1 MSDNECEKRCNA
13 VMVVGA
19 GIAGI
24 QASLD
29 LAGAGRKVYLVDK
42 KPAPGGYLPLLDR
55 QFPTNDCNICYV
67 TPDSAKA
74 GAPLAIESLPL
85 TRLTKLEGQAGSFEA
100 TLVSLPRGI
109 DLKRCN
115 ACGECLKVCPEQA
128 VRFTPG
134 LDFGSPTCLRYPQA
148 QPQAFSIDLEKC
160 TRCGQCLA
168 VCRPGAIDMDMLS
181 QHRKVEVGSVV
192 LASGAELFD
201 PTPLGDYCGY
211 GRFPDVVTSLEF
223 EQIMSAAGPTG
234 GEFVRPSDGRRPRRI
249 GWIQC
254 VGSRSTVEPAK
265 PYCSSIC
272 CMFAMKEAAWAK
284 ERFAQDLEAS
294 IFFMDMRP
302 MGKDYEQYYQRL
314 KNDLGVRFVRCRPH
328 SVGRDAV
335 TGDILLDH
343 VGEDGTSQVAHL
355 DMIVLAT
362 GFCAPADAAGQ
373 AAALG
378 IDLDPHG
385 FVKAAD
391 FSPLATSRGGVYA
404 CGMALGPRDIPD
416 SLTQASACASLAG
429 GHLAPP
435 KALDMEQDL
444 PPESSQP
451 GQAPRIG
458 VYFADWGGRIK
469 SSLDLNRVMTATE
482 GMPGVVLTQEMA
494 PLRGEE
500 GLEDL
505 VRSIGEHRLNRV
517 VVAGYSPRT
526 HGRIFAETIRR
537 AGLNRAMVELANLR
551 DQDVMVHPHNPEA
564 ATAKAID
571 LVRMAVAGVTLA
583 QPIYTHQQ
591 PVVKSALVVG
601 GGVAGLGAALA
612 LADQGVRVHLVERA
626 KTLGGMAGHL
636 RRTLE
641 GQPVAEQLAELVDK
655 VVQHPGI
662 KVILDALVVDHQGQ
676 VGDFTT
682 GVQSGPSMY
691 YQQIQHGVTI
701 LATGARQYQPSEYLY
716 GQDPRVLTQLELEER
731 LAAGQD
737 LDQALDTV
745 VMIQCVGSRN
755 QQNPA
760 CGRICCQN
768 AVKNAL
774 WIKELR
780 PQARVIVLYRDMRM
794 PYRAEEAYRRARE
807 QGVLFVRYSEDDPPK
822 VERQEQSLLVT
833 FSEKILARRLA
844 VEASTLVL
852 STPQVA
858 DDEATEELCEI
869 FHLQRTP
876 TGFILEDNVK
886 VRPVDTP
893 APGIFAA
900 GSVLA
905 PKSISEARTQGLAAA
920 GRALTLLAQDSLSV
934 AGGVAKVMSE
944 RCASCLVCVRAC
956 PVAVPFINAD
966 GYSQIDPAKCQG
978 CGVCAAECPAKAIQ
992 LQGYTDDQIMGRT
1005 DALLE
1010 GVL

>member
-1 MSDNECEKRCNA
+1 MSDTDHKKTSDA
-13 VMVVGA
+13 VLVVGG

-24 QASLD
+24 KASLD
-29 LAGAGRKVYLVDK
+29 LAEAGRRVFLVDK
-42 KPAPGGYLPLLDR
+42 KPALGGYLPLLDR

-67 TPDSAKA
+67 TPDAAKA
-74 GAPLAIESLPL
+74 GAPLAVEARML
-85 TRLTKLEGQAGSFEA
+85 TRLTKLEGQAGSFTA
-100 TLVSLPRGI
+100 TLASEPRGI
-109 DLKRCN
+109 DLERCN
-115 ACGECLKVCPEQA
+115 ACGQCLEVCPEKA

-134 LDFGSPTCLRYPQA
+134 LDFRSPTCLRYPQA
-148 QPQAFSIDLEKC
+148 QPQAFSIDFDKC

-168 VCRPGAIDMDMLS
+168 VCQPEAIDLEMAPQETS
-181 QHRKVEVGSVV
+181 VEIGSVV
-192 LASGAELFD
+192 LATGAELFD
-201 PTPLGDYCGY
+201 PTPLADYCGY

-223 EQIMSAAGPTG
+223 EQILSAAGPTG
-234 GEFVRPSDGRRPRRI
+234 GQFVRPSDGRRPRRI

-284 ERFAQDLEAS
+284 EHFAEDLEPT

-302 MGKDYEQYYQRL
+302 MGKDYEQYYQRV
-314 KNDLGVRFVRCRPH
+314 KNELGVKFVRCRPH
-328 SVGRDAV
+328 SVGHDSV
-335 TGDILLDH
+335 SGDMLLEYA
-343 VGEDGTSQVAHL
+343 GEDGSSLVAHL
-355 DMIVLAT
+355 DMVVLAT
-362 GFCAPADAAGQ
+362 GFCAPKDAASQ

-378 IDLDPHG
+378 IELDPHG
-385 FVKAAD
+385 FVAAQD
-391 FSPLATSRGGVYA
+391 FSPLSTSRAGVYA

-416 SLTQASACASLAG
+416 SLVQASACACLAG
-429 GHLAPP
+429 GHLADPQ
-435 KALDMEQDL
+435 ALSFERDL
-444 PPESSQP
+444 PPESVQP

-458 VYFADWGGRIK
+458 VFFADWGGRITA
-469 SSLDLNRVMTATE
+469 SLDLHKVMEAAAA
-482 GMPGVVLTQEMA
+482 MRGVVLAREMA
-494 PLRGEE
+494 PVQGQE
-500 GLEDL
+500 GLDEL
-505 VRSIGEHRLNRV
+505 VRAIGEHRLNRV

-526 HGRIFAETIRR
+526 HGRLFAETVRR

-551 DQDVMVHPHNPEA
+551 DQDVLVHPGNPQA
-564 ATAKAID
+564 ATSKAID

-591 PVVKSALVVG
+591 PMTKSALVVG
-601 GGVAGLGAALA
+601 GGVAGLSAALA
-612 LADQGVRVHLVERA
+612 LAGQGVKVNLVERA
-626 KTLGGMAGHL
+626 KTLGGL
-636 RRTLE
+636 SLKLKRTLD
-641 GQPVAEQLAELVDK
+641 GQPLVQQVEELVAQ
-655 VVQHPGI
+655 VNQHPGI
-662 KVILDALVVDHQGQ
+662 KVISDALVVDHQGQ
-676 VGDFTT
+676 AGDFTT

-691 YQQIQHGVTI
+691 YQQIKHGITI

-716 GQDPRVLTQLELEER
+716 GQDPRVLTQMDLEQR
-731 LAAGQD
+731 LAAGGD
-737 LDQALDTV
+737 LNQTLDSV

-755 QQNPA
+755 EQNPA

-774 WIKELR
+774 WVKEIK
-780 PQARVIVLYRDMRM
+780 PDAQVVVLYRDMRM
-794 PYRAEEAYRRARE
+794 PFRSEEAYRRARE

-822 VERQEQSLLVT
+822 VERQGDSLVVT
-833 FSEKILARRLA
+833 FTEKLLARTLA
-844 VEASTLVL
+844 VEPSTLVL

-858 DDEATEELCEI
+858 DDESTEELCEI
-869 FHLQRTP
+869 FHLQRSQ
-876 TGFILEDNVK
+876 TGFVLEDNIK

-905 PKSISEARTQGLAAA
+905 PKSVAEARTQGLAAA
-920 GRALTLLAQDSLSV
+920 GRALTLLAQDNLSV

-956 PVAVPFINAD
+956 PLAVPFINAD
-966 GYSQIDPAKCQG
+966 GYSQIDPGKCQG

-1005 DALLE
+1005 DAVLE